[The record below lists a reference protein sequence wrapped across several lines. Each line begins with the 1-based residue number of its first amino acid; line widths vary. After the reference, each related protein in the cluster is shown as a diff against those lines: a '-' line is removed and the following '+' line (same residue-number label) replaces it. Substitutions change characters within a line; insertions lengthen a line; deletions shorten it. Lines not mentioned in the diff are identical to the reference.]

1 MNDIQPTETH
11 TSDCSGYFLKAAEL
25 LPLADRIGDGCQ
37 AVAESHAN
45 KLDCSRRMRAPVSK
59 AAQGAGNIMQA
70 LRDSLGGFFVGLGKR
85 LEGRARRIAGHKVGD
100 TITYRP
106 IGQRH
111 FQTSRIVAISE
122 DFFGLTAVLDNGEQG
137 RDCGMRVAA
146 LHFVNETHIFKRGEI
161 K

>member
-25 LPLADRIGDGCQ
+25 LPLADRIGDGGQ
-37 AVAESHAN
+37 AVAESHTN
-45 KLDCSRRMRAPVSK
+45 KLDCSRRMRAPISK

-70 LRDSLGGFFVGLGKR
+70 LRDSIGGFFVGLGKR
-85 LEGRARRIAGHKVGD
+85 LEGRAGGIAGHKVGD
-100 TITYRP
+100 TITCRP

-111 FQTSRIVAISE
+111 FQTSRIVAIYE
-122 DFFGLTAVLDNGEQG
+122 TFHGFTALLANG
-137 RDCGMRVAA
+137 DY
-146 LHFVNETHIFKRGEI
+146 VNETHILKRGEI